1 MCATTTV
8 LCPSLHSPEV
18 MRFETAL
25 RSKIIGQ
32 EEGLQALVDLYQVF
46 CAGLNSPGRPL
57 GSLLFLGPTGTGKT
71 RLVEA
76 AAEILFGNPRAMLKV
91 DCAEFQHSHE
101 IAKLVGSPPGYLGH
115 RETHPFLTQDA
126 LETVSH

>member
-8 LCPSLHSPEV
+8 LCPSLHSSEV
-18 MRFETAL
+18 MQFETAL

-32 EEGLQALVDLYQVF
+32 EEGLQALVDLYQVL
-46 CAGLNSPGRPL
+46 CAGLSSPGRPL

-76 AAEILFGNPRAMLKV
+76 AAEILFENPRAMLKV

-101 IAKLVGSPPGYLGH
+101 IAKLIGSPPGYLGH
-115 RETHPFLTQDA
+115 RETQPFLTPRGA
-126 LETVSH
+126 GTISH

>member
-8 LCPSLHSPEV
+8 LRPSLHSPEV
-18 MRFETAL
+18 TQFETSL

-32 EEGLQALVDLYQVF
+32 EEGLQALVDLYQVL

-71 RLVEA
+71 CLVEA
-76 AAEILFGNPRAMLKV
+76 AAEICL
-91 DCAEFQHSHE
+91 E
-101 IAKLVGSPPGYLGH
+101 IPAPC
-115 RETHPFLTQDA
+115 
-126 LETVSH
+126 